1 MQRIPWKAYV
11 TELKI
16 LIEFWW
22 ESGLEKGKLKY
33 EGYSHY
39 VDENKNRKNVRLAT
53 PTMLMKK

>member
-22 ESGLEKGKLKY
+22 ESGLEKGKSKY
-33 EGYSHY
+33 EGLTHD
-39 VDENKNRKNVRLAT
+39 VIENKH
-53 PTMLMKK
+53 